1 MALIPYEPFRYLE
14 NIRRDLDRFFS
25 SDKTIFSERLGTPTI
40 DVYETENEVVARYDI
55 PGLEKKDD
63 VNIDIDQNILSVSG
77 TINRTNEVNEENI
90 HRQERFVGRFQRSI
104 TLPAHVSSEG
114 VQATYKNGVLE
125 IRMPKVNVDK
135 KRIDVDFH

>member
-77 TINRTNEVNEENI
+77 TINRTNEVNEENM